1 MIRLKTFAH
10 LMQGDQTRGCQ
21 HASLTHTA
29 TQHFAYAAS
38 FRNEGF
44 AADNHRANLRRIKL
58 LYSNVDVVDDEAT
71 IDVVINVP
79 KNLVG
84 KLGLEEMEEEMIERA
99 KSIYGIDKVHFN
111 ITVIPTQILRY
122 NV

>member
-1 MIRLKTFAH
+1 M
-10 LMQGDQTRGCQ
+10 
-21 HASLTHTA
+21 
-29 TQHFAYAAS
+29 
-38 FRNEGF
+38 
-44 AADNHRANLRRIKL
+44 